1 MKKLATLLVFTALAS
16 SAGATI
22 APSRLPV
29 INDDYA
35 RAHAEASQ
43 RKVPIFV
50 EVWAPW

>member
-1 MKKLATLLVFTALAS
+1 MKNLPALLVFTALALP
-16 SAGATI
+16 AGATI

-35 RAHAEASQ
+35 RAHAEATQ
-43 RKVPIFV
+43 RHVPIFV

>member
-1 MKKLATLLVFTALAS
+1 MKKLATLLVIAALAS

-35 RAHAEASQ
+35 RAQAEATQ
-43 RKVPIFV
+43 RRVPIFV